1 MEYQKYLKY
10 FCLLI
15 LSLCTVVIYFLLTD
29 HYTLVL
35 RSLNIPYTSVDLY
48 SSEIL
53 LINQT
58 NNNFTFESRVSD
70 YYPRL
75 PIHIFTQNLSF
86 IDNTSKLI
94 LIGNGFFGD
103 RDWGIAKPNRSSRE
117 ISTNNELFIL

>member
-15 LSLCTVVIYFLLTD
+15 LSLCTVVIYFLLTN

-117 ISTNNELFIL
+117 ISTNIELFIL